1 MEGKVVAITG
11 GAQGIGFEPAKMLVS
26 RGARVSI
33 GDIDKAELE
42 KAEEYI
48 KSIGKGGDAF
58 FQRLDI
64 TNRQNVD
71 DWIDNTVQ
79 WAGKLDAAV
88 NSAGRNCSRALGYT
102 SPYQSLGSFVVSF
115 LAQVSL
121 TDDIQGTFYS
131 LRAELRNIKDGGS
144 IVCISSVQGRLGFP
158 TSAAYSAAKH
168 GVIGLVR
175 SAAKENGARNVRV
188 NAVAPGAIDT
198 RMVQLEHKNEIQTPI
213 KRIGTPQEVAG
224 LISYLLSDEAGFIT
238 GATYS
243 IDGGW
248 AC

>member
-79 WAGKLDAAV
+79 WAGKLDAA
-88 NSAGRNCSRALGYT
+88 
-102 SPYQSLGSFVVSF
+102 
-115 LAQVSL
+115 
-121 TDDIQGTFYS
+121 GTFYS

>member
-1 MEGKVVAITG
+1 MDGKVIAITG
-11 GAQGIGFEPAKMLVS
+11 GAQGIGFEAAKLLVS
-26 RGARVSI
+26 RGAKVSI
-33 GDIDKAELE
+33 GDIDAVFLA
-42 KAEEYI
+42 KAEEYF
-48 KSIGKGGDAF
+48 KSIGKAEDAF
-58 FQRLDI
+58 FQKLDI

-71 DWIDNTVQ
+71 DWIDATVR

-88 NSAGRNCSRALGYT
+88 NSAGRNCMESGAPTVEDT
-102 SPYQSLGSFVVSF
+102 SDERWDTLLSTNLSGM
-115 LAQVSL
+115 
-121 TDDIQGTFYS
+121 FYS

-175 SAAKENGARNVRV
+175 SAAKENGFRNVRI
-188 NAVAPGAIDT
+188 NAIAPGAIDT
-198 RMVQLEHKNEIQTPI
+198 RMVQEEHKNEINTPI
-213 KRIGTPQEVAG
+213 KRIGTPQEVAH
-224 LISYLLSDEAGFIT
+224 LIAFLLSNEAGFIT

>member
-11 GAQGIGFEPAKMLVS
+11 GAQGIGFETAKTLVS

-33 GDIDKAELE
+33 GDIDGVELE
-42 KAEEYI
+42 KAEEFF
-48 KSIGKGGDAF
+48 KSIGKGEDVF
-58 FQRLDI
+58 FQKLDI
-64 TNRQNVD
+64 TNRENVD
-71 DWIDNTVQ
+71 DWINNTVQ

-88 NSAGRNCSRALGYT
+88 NSAGRNCSESGAPTIEDT
-102 SPYQSLGSFVVSF
+102 SDERWDTLLHTNLS
-115 LAQVSL
+115 
-121 TDDIQGTFYS
+121 GTFYS

-198 RMVQLEHKNEIQTPI
+198 RMVMEEHKNEIQTPI
-213 KRIGTPQEVAG
+213 KRIGTPQEVAS
-224 LISYLLSDEAGFIT
+224 LIAYLLSDEAAFIT

>member
-11 GAQGIGFEPAKMLVS
+11 GAQGIGFETAKTLVS

-42 KAEEYI
+42 KAEEYF
-48 KSIGKGGDAF
+48 KSIGKGGDTF

-71 DWIDNTVQ
+71 HWMDNTVQ

-88 NSAGRNCSRALGYT
+88 NSAGRNCSESGAPKIEDT
-102 SPYQSLGSFVVSF
+102 SDERWDTLLHTNLS
-115 LAQVSL
+115 
-121 TDDIQGTFYS
+121 GTFYS

-144 IVCISSVQGRLGFP
+144 IVCLSSVQGRLGFP

-224 LISYLLSDEAGFIT
+224 LIAYLLSDEAGFIT